1 MNLMP
6 IKNVNIL
13 LGCNEINYNLHKNV
27 RGQVEGQ
34 DLAVLDET
42 AK

>member
-6 IKNVNIL
+6 VKQK
-13 LGCNEINYNLHKNV
+13 CQHPFSNEINYDLHEDV